1 MHCNN
6 TLSYALVGCGRIA
19 KNHIEAALKQEDM
32 QIVAVCDIVPERMD
46 DMLALIPEAKRQ
58 DIRKY
63 EDHHLMLSELS
74 PDIVAIATE
83 SGNHAAIA
91 LDCINNKANVIIEKP
106 ISLSIADAD
115 SIIEAAKTQ
124 GVAVSC
130 CHQNRYN
137 LSVQKL
143 RKAIEDGRF
152 GRIYHIAA
160 HIRWNRGKSY
170 YDHAKWRGTWAQDGG
185 CLMNQCIHNLDL
197 LRWIMGSDI
206 EEVFAYTQ
214 NFAHPYIE
222 AEDTGLAV
230 VRFQN
235 GGLGL
240 IEGTVNVYPKNL
252 EETLYVF
259 GERGTAKLG
268 GTSVNRIDEWAF
280 EDGLDT
286 LESVRD
292 EFSENPPDVYGFGHT
307 PLYADFIKA
316 IKNKTEP
323 YITLADGKKSVEMIL
338 AIYKSSATGMPVK
351 LPLKE
356 CSTMDFVGMFGNNNE
371 A

>member
-1 MHCNN
+1 
-6 TLSYALVGCGRIA
+6 
-19 KNHIEAALKQEDM
+19 
-32 QIVAVCDIVPERMD
+32 
-46 DMLALIPEAKRQ
+46 
-58 DIRKY
+58 
-63 EDHHLMLSELS
+63 
-74 PDIVAIATE
+74 
-83 SGNHAAIA
+83 
-91 LDCINNKANVIIEKP
+91 
-106 ISLSIADAD
+106 
-115 SIIEAAKTQ
+115 
-124 GVAVSC
+124 
-130 CHQNRYN
+130 
-137 LSVQKL
+137 
-143 RKAIEDGRF
+143 
-152 GRIYHIAA
+152 
-160 HIRWNRGKSY
+160 
-170 YDHAKWRGTWAQDGG
+170 
-185 CLMNQCIHNLDL
+185 
-197 LRWIMGSDI
+197 MGSDI

-230 VRFQN
+230 VKFQN

-280 EDGLDT
+280 EDGIDT

-356 CSTMDFVGMFGNNNE
+356 CSTMDFVGMFGNSHE